1 VAISWSSASHW
12 ILGVPSDL
20 VQRAR
25 REGGKTEE
33 RVIALL
39 QINVSRL
46 KNIQRAAGL
55 MLAGI
60 VSFMLTV
67 FVMLG
72 FYYRV
77 EFFQALFMLSF
88 PMVFVGLLSLRA
100 ARKLDENLPTGDDLY
115 KLFRRLRL
123 SIQFIGLIS
132 IFITSMWGM
141 LYLITVSSFPGA

>member
-1 VAISWSSASHW
+1 MAISWSSASHW
-12 ILGVPSDL
+12 ILGVPSGL

-25 REGGKTEE
+25 REGGETEE

-72 FYYRV
+72 FYYRI
-77 EFFQALFMLSF
+77 EFFQALSMISF
-88 PMVFVGLLSLRA
+88 PMVLVGLLSMRTV
-100 ARKLDENLPTGDDLY
+100 RKLDEDLPTGDDLY